1 MRRKVIISLP
11 VLLHHHNDPNFRSE
25 AHHKSQMMMFLN
37 GIISARSIF
46 IVSPSALFTSMVHS
60 TNVMKFEM
68 EFNVTGSWWVF
79 VIFGRLES
87 FTQFFHQK
95 SISGARFSYRIIAF
109 SNFFRRRLQKSSL
122 RKFNSLRNGIEF
134 SRWKLFNFGYT
145 RWTNEWMNECSPM
158 FNLNVLWFFQ
168 ALHQPASHK
177 MRCLFFQSYLCGF
190 PSLSRPMYLVS
201 LMNQQ
206 EELRNEHESRLI
218 KHTVLSQ
225 KNVSR
230 VGKSLMHRC
239 SGNFML

>member
-1 MRRKVIISLP
+1 MGFCNFWKVGELHAIFPSEINFRRKI
-11 VLLHHHNDPNFRSE
+11 
-25 AHHKSQMMMFLN
+25 FLSN
-37 GIISARSIF
+37 
-46 IVSPSALFTSMVHS
+46 
-60 TNVMKFEM
+60 
-68 EFNVTGSWWVF
+68 
-79 VIFGRLES
+79 
-87 FTQFFHQK
+87 
-95 SISGARFSYRIIAF
+95 YRIFQLFSAKIAKIF
-109 SNFFRRRLQKSSL
+109 SQEIQFSSKRNRIFSVKIVQFRLHQV
-122 RKFNSLRNGIEF
+122 
-134 SRWKLFNFGYT
+134 
-145 RWTNEWMNECSPM
+145 NEWMNECSPM

-218 KHTVLSQ
+218 KHTVLSH

-239 SGNFML
+239 SRNFML